1 MVLPPAPPRVVCLG
15 NVVAD
20 HVFRVEDIP
29 QPPAKIAARSYVLNA
44 GGMAANAAIAVT
56 RLGGRADFWGR
67 VGDDLNAPLLAAALE
82 ADGVNTTGLKRMA
95 GGRSP
100 VSAVLVDRH
109 GERTIIGFRGA
120 DLGIDPGWLPL
131 ESLAGAGALCCDPRW
146 PEGVA
151 VAAAEARRLGIPV
164 VLDGEKSETRILV
177 DLVPRVDHAI
187 FSVTGLQNFAPGCA
201 PEEGLRRALASG
213 PVKLAAVTR
222 RDQRQPRVVVG
233 PLSREN
239 QLGLPLDGLPPTPGH
254 TSDKLRAPRRA
265 RLARAALQPQ
275 ALHEHVVRGAA
286 VARAEGHAAQL
297 RALAHVGREADGGHD
312 ADGVQEGPA
321 QRRVGRRPGAA
332 PSRPPRPPP
341 TRPARR
347 ALTPHRSLP
356 LIHSSDTWWWLCKLK

>member
-29 QPPAKIAARSYVLNA
+29 QPPAKIAARSYALNA

-82 ADGVNTTGLKRMA
+82 ADGVNTAGLRRMP

-131 ESLAGAGALCCDPRW
+131 ETLAGAGALCCDPRW

-151 VAAAEARRLGIPV
+151 AAAAEARRLCIPV

-187 FSVTGLQNFAPGCA
+187 FSVTGLQNFAPGTA

-222 RDQRQPRVVVG
+222 G
-233 PLSREN
+233 EKGTLW
-239 QLGLPLDGLPPTPGH
+239 LTPGMAAPKEIPAFKVGATNTTGAGDVFH
-254 TSDKLRAPRRA
+254 GAYALAIAEGMGVEAALRFASAAGALRARDGTTPYRPMVEA
-265 RLARAALQPQ
+265 MLA
-275 ALHEHVVRGAA
+275 
-286 VARAEGHAAQL
+286 
-297 RALAHVGREADGGHD
+297 
-312 ADGVQEGPA
+312 GV
-321 QRRVGRRPGAA
+321 
-332 PSRPPRPPP
+332 
-341 TRPARR
+341 
-347 ALTPHRSLP
+347 
-356 LIHSSDTWWWLCKLK
+356 

>member
-1 MVLPPAPPRVVCLG
+1 MAPPPAPPRVVCLG

-56 RLGGRADFWGR
+56 RLGGCADFWGR

-82 ADGVNTTGLKRMA
+82 ADGVNTAGLRRMA

-120 DLGIDPGWLPL
+120 DLGTDPAWLPL
-131 ESLAGAGALCCDPRW
+131 QTLAGAGALCCDPRW

-151 VAAAEARRLGIPV
+151 AAAAEARRLGVPV

-177 DLVPRVDHAI
+177 DVVPRVDHAI

-222 RDQRQPRVVVG
+222 G
-233 PLSREN
+233 EKGTLW
-239 QLGLPLDGLPPTPGH
+239 LAPGMVAPQEIPAFPVEATNTTGAGDVFH
-254 TSDKLRAPRRA
+254 GAYALAIAEGMGVEAALRFASAAGALRARDGTTPYRPMVEA
-265 RLARAALQPQ
+265 MLAGL
-275 ALHEHVVRGAA
+275 
-286 VARAEGHAAQL
+286 
-297 RALAHVGREADGGHD
+297 
-312 ADGVQEGPA
+312 
-321 QRRVGRRPGAA
+321 
-332 PSRPPRPPP
+332 
-341 TRPARR
+341 
-347 ALTPHRSLP
+347 
-356 LIHSSDTWWWLCKLK
+356 

>member
-1 MVLPPAPPRVVCLG
+1 MAPTPAPPRVVCLG

-29 QPPAKIAARSYVLNA
+29 QPPAKIAARSYALNA

-82 ADGVNTTGLKRMA
+82 ADGVNTAGLKRMA

-131 ESLAGAGALCCDPRW
+131 ETLAGAGALCCDPRW

-151 VAAAEARRLGIPV
+151 AAAAEARRLGVPV

-187 FSVTGLQNFAPGCA
+187 FSVTGLQNFAPGTA

-222 RDQRQPRVVVG
+222 G
-233 PLSREN
+233 EKGTLWMA
-239 QLGLPLDGLPPTPGH
+239 LGQML
-254 TSDKLRAPRRA
+254 
-265 RLARAALQPQ
+265 
-275 ALHEHVVRGAA
+275 
-286 VARAEGHAAQL
+286 
-297 RALAHVGREADGGHD
+297 
-312 ADGVQEGPA
+312 
-321 QRRVGRRPGAA
+321 
-332 PSRPPRPPP
+332 
-341 TRPARR
+341 
-347 ALTPHRSLP
+347 
-356 LIHSSDTWWWLCKLK
+356 

>member
-1 MVLPPAPPRVVCLG
+1 MAAPLPPPRVVCLG

-29 QPPAKIAARSYVLNA
+29 QPPTKIAARSYVLNA

-82 ADGVNTTGLKRMA
+82 ADGVGTAGLKRVA

-120 DLGIDPGWLPL
+120 ELGIDPGWLPL
-131 ESLAGAGALCCDPRW
+131 ETLAGAGALCCDPRW

-151 VAAAEARRLGIPV
+151 VAATEARRLGIPV

-222 RDQRQPRVVVG
+222 G
-233 PLSREN
+233 EKGTLW
-239 QLGLPLDGLPPTPGH
+239 LTPGMAAPQEIPAFPVEATNTTGAGDVFH
-254 TSDKLRAPRRA
+254 GAYALAIAEAMAIEAALRFASAAGALRARDGATPYRPMVEA
-265 RLARAALQPQ
+265 MLA
-275 ALHEHVVRGAA
+275 
-286 VARAEGHAAQL
+286 
-297 RALAHVGREADGGHD
+297 
-312 ADGVQEGPA
+312 GV
-321 QRRVGRRPGAA
+321 
-332 PSRPPRPPP
+332 
-341 TRPARR
+341 
-347 ALTPHRSLP
+347 
-356 LIHSSDTWWWLCKLK
+356 